1 MTTPQVATGLKNLF
15 HRRGQFVVIGLTGRT
30 GSGCSTVARLLNQEF
45 TKLNPPASK
54 NSNPTPEDRKYRI
67 TRDYA
72 AIHWIPFFSLSISN
86 VIQSFLLDSE
96 EEDLRKFL
104 NLKDNKIKGEQI
116 EPFIAEWR
124 PASEKWKSTSRSLFP
139 SSAPITEK
147 EEFVKIWNDDLPTFF
162 NTVKKGLGAESTR
175 FLQTIG
181 DNLRKSGNPFSN
193 DFIPDNFYELPDRV
207 VNIVSTIKEIN
218 STKKRPTYI
227 VLDAIR
233 NPFELL
239 YFRDSFPAFYVVA
252 ITTKNDEREKRLIQI
267 GLNHNQIQDL
277 DKKEY
282 PDKNKPLSGYDSF
295 TSQNIQSCLE
305 KADIY
310 LRNDGA
316 APPSQEINFGN
327 LTEQLVR
334 YFSLII
340 HPGIVTPTRA
350 ERCMQIAF
358 SAKAN
363 SGCISRQVGAAITD
377 QYGSIKAIGW
387 NDVPEGQLPCILRN
401 ATDLLNNADES
412 AFSVYEYKDKEF
424 RKQLDKSYK
433 RFKLVDMSGRSP
445 AFCFKYEYNTLKDKD
460 NQVHTRSLHAE
471 ENAFLQL
478 AKYGGEGIKGG
489 KLFTT
494 ASPCELCAK
503 KAFQLGIKEIIY
515 IDPYPGISMDHIL
528 QSGRES
534 FRPEVELFQ
543 GSVGQAYHR
552 LYDPILPYKDEI
564 FALMQN
570 SDTSPETSNS
580 GNSEKNS
587 LFLDI
592 FDSKTS

>member
-1 MTTPQVATGLKNLF
+1 M
-15 HRRGQFVVIGLTGRT
+15 
-30 GSGCSTVARLLNQEF
+30 
-45 TKLNPPASK
+45 
-54 NSNPTPEDRKYRI
+54 
-67 TRDYA
+67 
-72 AIHWIPFFSLSISN
+72 
-86 VIQSFLLDSE
+86 
-96 EEDLRKFL
+96 
-104 NLKDNKIKGEQI
+104 
-116 EPFIAEWR
+116 
-124 PASEKWKSTSRSLFP
+124 
-139 SSAPITEK
+139 
-147 EEFVKIWNDDLPTFF
+147 KIWNDDLPTFF